1 MFEDEA
7 AVLLDRLGID
17 RETVRRGIDVL
28 GVVSGDLVSQLAGS
42 LGLADAKAVDVL
54 RRDLRA
60 LLERVARMREQ
71 QRDVRTRMDERMDR
85 AERSSARL
93 DGAVEALARVQGRA
107 QARLASLEER
117 SASLESRLAA
127 RGQQLELME
136 GLRLRIEKLEGV
148 VASWAGEVRSAK
160 AGARKSTPRRVA
172 ARAGDGAGPVR
183 DERPEPAAAQPRTR

>member
-17 RETVRRGIDVL
+17 RDTVRRGIDLVGVL
-28 GVVSGDLVSQLAGS
+28 SGDLVRQLAGS

-54 RRDLRA
+54 RKDLRA

-71 QRDVRTRMDERMDR
+71 QRDIRARMEERMDR
-85 AERSSARL
+85 TQRSSAQL
-93 DGAVEALARVQGRA
+93 EGAVQAMARVQGRA
-107 QARLASLEER
+107 EARLAGLEER
-117 SASLESRLAA
+117 SASLESRLAV

-136 GLRLRIEKLEGV
+136 GLRTRIEKLEGV
-148 VASWAGEVRSAK
+148 VASLAGELRAGQ

-172 ARAGDGAGPVR
+172 ARAGDGAGAIR
-183 DERPEPAAAQPRTR
+183 EERPEPVAAQPRTR